1 MEDLSKRLASPNL
14 LFIKIVLGRE
24 SQLARTDGDS

>member
-1 MEDLSKRLASPNL
+1 MEDLSKRLTSPNL
-14 LFIKIVLGRE
+14 LFIKVALDRE